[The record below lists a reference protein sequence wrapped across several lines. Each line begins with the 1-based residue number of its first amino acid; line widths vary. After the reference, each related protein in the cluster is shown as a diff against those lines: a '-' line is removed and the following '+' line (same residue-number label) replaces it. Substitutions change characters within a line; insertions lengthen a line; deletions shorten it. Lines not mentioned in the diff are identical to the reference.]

1 MRKKKKERLYWQRR
15 FGNLTA
21 EDMAP
26 YYHHLDLRR
35 FWDLDDEG
43 LAYLMTNVK
52 GVIMLDLN
60 ESAITNE
67 SIKLLT
73 RLEYVKELRLKECR
87 HLDNGCIESLNMLTS
102 LEFLHVKSTAI
113 TIDGLLNLNGL
124 PHLKDLMFSA
134 DDADSIKE
142 KMLQLRELLPGC
154 SFT

>member
-1 MRKKKKERLYWQRR
+1 MLHFKFIRNVIGPFIRFMRKKKKERLYWQRR

-73 RLEYVKELRLKECR
+73 DALK
-87 HLDNGCIESLNMLTS
+87 N
-102 LEFLHVKSTAI
+102 
-113 TIDGLLNLNGL
+113 L
-124 PHLKDLMFSA
+124 PHLAHVSLVIRGCLEVSYNVVKNL
-134 DDADSIKE
+134 E
-142 KMLQLRELLPGC
+142 KALKRQKLSLELNHDK
-154 SFT
+154 F